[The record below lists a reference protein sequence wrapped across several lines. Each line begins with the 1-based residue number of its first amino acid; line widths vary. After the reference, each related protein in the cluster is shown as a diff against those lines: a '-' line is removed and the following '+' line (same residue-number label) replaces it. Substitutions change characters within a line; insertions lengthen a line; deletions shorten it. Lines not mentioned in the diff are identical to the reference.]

1 MLIAVFTDLHANR
14 EALTACLA
22 HAQQR
27 HAERYAFLG
36 DLVGYGADPG
46 WVVDTVMEYMRH
58 GALAVLGN
66 HDDAVIQAQ
75 HEHMHSE
82 ARQAIAW
89 TRTQLNPEQLQF
101 LQKLPLTVEAHGCL
115 FVHASAAAPAQW
127 EYVTGTLEATRS
139 MHATTCR
146 VTFCGHVHTPALYNL
161 SPTGKTSAFSPNGD
175 SSIPL
180 GTQRHWLVIP
190 GSVGQPRDGNP
201 AACYAMF
208 NDATNELT
216 YYRVPYDCETTA
228 RKIIAAGLPVS
239 FAQRLLVGR

>member
-1 MLIAVFTDLHANR
+1 MLIAVLTDLHANR
-14 EALTACLA
+14 EALAACLE

-46 WVVDTVMEYMRH
+46 WVVNTVMEYAER
-58 GALAVLGN
+58 GALVVMGN
-66 HDDAVIQAQ
+66 HDAAVAQAQ
-75 HEHMHSE
+75 HDQMHSE

-89 TRTQLNPEQLQF
+89 THTQLNPTQLHF
-101 LQKLPLTVEAHGCL
+101 LQNLPLSVEAHGCM

-127 EYVTGTLEATRS
+127 EYIMGTLEAARS
-139 MHATTCR
+139 MHATACR
-146 VTFCGHVHTPALYNL
+146 ITFCGHVHIPSLYNL
-161 SPTGKTSAFSPNGD
+161 SGTGKVSAFLPNGD

-190 GSVGQPRDGNP
+190 GAVGQPRDGNP

-208 NDATNELT
+208 NTETNELT
-216 YYRVPYDCETTA
+216 YYRVPYDCETA
-228 RKIIAAGLPVS
+228 AAKIFAAGLPVNFS
-239 FAQRLLVGR
+239 RRLLAGK